1 MINTD
6 LCLHKVLYF
15 ETDRMGIVHHSNY
28 IRWMEEGRLEYMRL
42 NGVDYI
48 DIENSGI
55 LMPVVSI
62 DCKYKTSARFGDIA
76 QIQTKLTYYNG
87 VRMCFDYHIFMNDKS
102 ILLCEGHSEHCFID
116 EQSRSP
122 VNLKKRMPDVSEQ
135 VYELLAQENKNK

>member
-62 DCKYKTSARFGDIA
+62 DCRYRTSARFGDIA
-76 QIQTKLTYYNG
+76 EIQTKLTQYNG
-87 VRMCFDYHIFMNDKS
+87 VRMSFEYKIFMNNKS
-102 ILLCEGHSEHCFID
+102 VLLCEGHSEHCFID
-116 EQSRSP
+116 EVSRSP
-122 VNLKKRMPDVSEQ
+122 VNLKKKMPDVSEY
-135 VYELLAQENKNK
+135 VYELLAQENENK